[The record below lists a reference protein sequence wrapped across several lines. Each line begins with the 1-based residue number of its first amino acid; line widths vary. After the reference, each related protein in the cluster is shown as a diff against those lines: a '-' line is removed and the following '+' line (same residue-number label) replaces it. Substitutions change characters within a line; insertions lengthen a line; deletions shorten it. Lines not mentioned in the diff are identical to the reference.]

1 MTHTSAIRRGRKRN
15 VRFVRRRTTA
25 GDQEQPRTLELQHA
39 GGAAILAIH
48 GRAEHVSIE
57 GASAVEVG
65 DDEQMSE
72 LDPVGGKG
80 HSESMRGGEQYFT
93 REPHARSRPTT
104 VHVALRDVELD
115 LITDH
120 GVFAYGQLDRGTD
133 LLLRTIPKPPGDGNL
148 LDLGCGYGAI
158 ALVLARWAPE
168 ATIWAVDVN
177 QRALALCERN
187 AQTLGVR
194 NVRVAAPEDVPASVR
209 FAGLYTNPPVRVGKE
224 PLHALLTTWLARLLP
239 DAHAYLVMQRNLGSD
254 SLARWLP
261 APGHSVEG
269 LRSRAGYRV
278 PG

>member
-1 MTHTSAIRRGRKRN
+1 MHHTRRPSYR
-15 VRFVRRRTTA
+15 
-25 GDQEQPRTLELQHA
+25 QETQFLE
-39 GGAAILAIH
+39 
-48 GRAEHVSIE
+48 
-57 GASAVEVG
+57 
-65 DDEQMSE
+65 DTQMSG

-80 HSESMRGGEQYFT
+80 HSEPIRGGEQYFT

-104 VHVALRDVELD
+104 VHLALRDVELD

-133 LLLRTIPKPPGDGNL
+133 LLLRTIPKPPVDGNL

-187 AQTLGVR
+187 AKMLGAR
-194 NVRVAAPEDVPASVR
+194 NVTVAAPEDVPAPIR

-224 PLHALLTTWLARLLP
+224 PLHDLLTTWFDRLLP

-254 SLARWLP
+254 SLARWL
-261 APGHSVEG
+261 AGRGHTVER
-269 LRSRAGYRV
+269 LRSRTGYRV
-278 PG
+278 LDVHAMPDTTHD